1 LYLSA
6 MIFGLAT
13 FAKTPNFV
21 CILPLIAFE
30 AYFKNYKQIAKITIT
45 FLFTTLILFGI
56 NYGITGNLSLYG
68 HQYYY
73 VSKYPY
79 LEGCDANCS
88 LPPEGTNVIGDL
100 IKPSILSFSGLR
112 WFGYNIFY
120 YFFGRFTGAIWYYP
134 FILLS
139 IFSVL
144 ILAYNYTIHYRRFLV
159 GHSNLN
165 FGRMLLPIIV
175 ISYILIYLYL
185 SYDNWPI
192 NYFGG
197 QGAIG
202 NRYFYIYPAFFYLIG
217 KIEFTKQNTAMF
229 SLIML
234 MSLVFILPLTAIPY
248 EISDIHSTINT
259 ANLPYPF
266 EYTILNSLS
275 FLVPVLDAPIKTSL
289 NPMGHAALLPY
300 RILPLEYTVLD
311 ALPLWNPPAATLN
324 YTKFYF
330 IQPNVEVTANALV
343 ITGSYPELLFKSGLT
358 TYYPCLQASRSL
370 NLTLKSGNIAKSIT
384 LEENQ
389 EITVDLPIKPFL
401 QVNEV
406 RENEYV
412 YKLGIFFNENNSSND
427 SIILKLK

>member
-1 LYLSA
+1 MIFLFGIIITLLIIPDFAPVHRYGDVSTYYMEIDSIVHDLNIKYEEKDIERAISNRFDDLPAGLILVKNGNGDLFYGKEFTYPLAASPFFLMLGRNGIIFFNSIMFLMMIYLGYRYLRLTNSNVVALMVAGLFFLLSTAYIYTYWLSPEIYNTFLIMVGLFLWFSYLNKKDLNLQGDRTLYLSA
-6 MIFGLAT
+6 MILGLAT

-30 AYFKNYKQIAKITIT
+30 AYFKNYKQIAKITIA

-56 NYGITGNLSLYG
+56 NYGVTGNLTLYG

-73 VSKYPY
+73 VSKYPF

-88 LPPEGTNVIGDL
+88 LPPEGNNVIGDL

-144 ILAYNYTIHYRRFLV
+144 ISAYNYTIHNRRFLV

-165 FGRMLLPIIV
+165 LGRMLLPIIV
-175 ISYILIYLYL
+175 ISYILIYIYL

-202 NRYFYIYPAFFYLIG
+202 NRYFYILV
-217 KIEFTKQNTAMF
+217 
-229 SLIML
+229 
-234 MSLVFILPLTAIPY
+234 MSI
-248 EISDIHSTINT
+248 
-259 ANLPYPF
+259 
-266 EYTILNSLS
+266 
-275 FLVPVLDAPIKTSL
+275 
-289 NPMGHAALLPY
+289 
-300 RILPLEYTVLD
+300 
-311 ALPLWNPPAATLN
+311 W
-324 YTKFYF
+324 
-330 IQPNVEVTANALV
+330 
-343 ITGSYPELLFKSGLT
+343 
-358 TYYPCLQASRSL
+358 
-370 NLTLKSGNIAKSIT
+370 
-384 LEENQ
+384 
-389 EITVDLPIKPFL
+389 
-401 QVNEV
+401 
-406 RENEYV
+406 
-412 YKLGIFFNENNSSND
+412 
-427 SIILKLK
+427 